1 MINAP
6 RFGAGFYFVFG
17 GLHKRGTGRIEIRF
31 FGGDLARNSE
41 RGMGGAA
48 YSKYSQIIVVSDVY
62 NKLHKWQLYFFVIVP
77 FFRYSFYLSDK

>member
-31 FGGDLARNSE
+31 FGGDFTGNDE
-41 RGMGGAA
+41 RDMGGAA
-48 YSKYSQIIVVSDVY
+48 KEDCSEKIPIFS
-62 NKLHKWQLYFFVIVP
+62 
-77 FFRYSFYLSDK
+77 